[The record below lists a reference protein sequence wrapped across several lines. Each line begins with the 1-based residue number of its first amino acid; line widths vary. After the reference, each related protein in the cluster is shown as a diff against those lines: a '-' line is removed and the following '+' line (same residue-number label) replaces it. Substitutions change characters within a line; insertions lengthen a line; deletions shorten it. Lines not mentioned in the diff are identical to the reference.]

1 MSRTDFTT
9 VRTIDMGRNQ
19 VVALR
24 PAAGTVV
31 RILHG
36 RAWITQAGAAR
47 DVVLGAGSEIALRA
61 GREAVIEGLGP
72 GRLEIVERRG
82 RGTLAALAARVAGA
96 ARRVASGA
104 ARWRARMQL
113 GEVAGIEPVA

>member
-1 MSRTDFTT
+1 MSRTSFTT
-9 VRTIDMGRNQ
+9 VRTVDMGRNH

-24 PAAGTVV
+24 PAAGTIV

-47 DVVLGAGSEIALRA
+47 DAVLDAGSEIALRA

-72 GRLEIVERRG
+72 GRVEIVQRRG
-82 RGTLAALAARVAGA
+82 RGALSARVADA
-96 ARRVASGA
+96 ARRVASWA
-104 ARWRARMQL
+104 AYWRARTQL
-113 GEVAGIEPVA
+113 GEVAGVEPIA